1 MMKKQWMAGLAA
13 AAVMLGSM
21 ATGGMAFAEEAA
33 AEDTA
38 VAAETAAE
46 DTTVAEDAAADDT
59 TDSTEEEWVRSYLTG
74 KLVPAS
80 IGRTIPIAIMINNIE
95 NALPQSGISNAAI
108 MYEAPVEGGITRLMA
123 IMEDYQDVE
132 RIGSVRSCREY
143 YVYFAR
149 EFEAIYMHYGHAV
162 FATPVLNLESTVRL
176 SGMADYDLNYEGEG
190 DVVYYRSDDFVSPH
204 NVFTNYDLIQAGIE
218 YKGISTEYS
227 EEYTENDGHYQFAG
241 DDEVITLDDGVD
253 ALTVEPGYVY
263 NYPEFVYD
271 EETGKY
277 TRYQLGDVQIDYLTG
292 KGLTY
297 DNILIQYCSYE
308 DLGEGYL
315 DINVYEGGEGVYIT
329 RGKAIPITW
338 AKDDPDLEN
347 ELGDGNFGV
356 THYYN
361 TDGEEIT
368 LNQGKTW
375 VCIVL
380 DSSMDDV
387 MIGEITGEDLAAL
400 AEAAESTAAE
410 EAVAETVSAETT
422 EE

>member
-1 MMKKQWMAGLAA
+1 MKKKQWMAGLAT

-21 ATGGMAFAEEAA
+21 SAGGFAYAEEAA

-38 VAAETAAE
+38 VT
-46 DTTVAEDAAADDT
+46 DDT
-59 TDSTEEEWVRSYLTG
+59 TESTEDEWVRSYLTG

-80 IGRTIPIAIMINNIE
+80 IGRTIPIAVMINNIE

-108 MYEAPVEGGITRLMA
+108 VYEAPVEGGITRLLA

-143 YVYFAR
+143 FVYFAR

-162 FATPVLNLESTVRL
+162 FATGVLNLSDTVRL

-190 DVVYYRSDDFVSPH
+190 DIVYYRSDDFVSPH
-204 NVFTNYDLIQAGIE
+204 NVFTNYELIQAGIE
-218 YKGISTEYS
+218 YKGISTDYSDEYIES
-227 EEYTENDGHYQFAG
+227 NGHYQFAD
-241 DDEVITLDDGVD
+241 DDEVITLDYGVD

-271 EETGKY
+271 EETGQY
-277 TRYQLGDVQIDYLTG
+277 TRYQLGSLQTDYLTG

-308 DLGEGYL
+308 DLGEGYM
-315 DINVYEGGEGVYIT
+315 DIDVYSGGEGVYIT

-356 THYYN
+356 THYYD

-380 DSSMDDV
+380 NSSMDDV
-387 MIGEITGEDLAAL
+387 TIGDITGEELAAMEISTGSAT
-400 AEAAESTAAE
+400 AEAVSE
-410 EAVAETVSAETT
+410 ETSAE
-422 EE
+422 